1 MYPPANFWR
10 LDGWHG
16 CPDVRKKPSTVLAEG
31 SLSSI
36 SAMEVF
42 DFLCRF
48 VRFHNPLDISIGD
61 IGAILSKEAKH
72 LCLAPI
78 ELGEQRSQTFETQP
92 IFLFHFL
99 RPPFGHLYITI
110 YNLYVNNNLN
120 ILVAGG
126 WLSYATSSTAP
137 IRRRLLEKKAPSL
150 SAKRPSFVEF
160 LFRHI
165 FSNELLY
172 MAVPSAGELFAIFND
187 IAVFRPAQGNG
198 EYRMF
203 RIVGFFVPK
212 LVSLVMLIGESA
224 FCFHC
229 CFPPNG
235 HIITTLYYIVK

>member
-16 CPDVRKKPSTVLAEG
+16 CTDVRKKPSTVLAEG

-61 IGAILSKEAKH
+61 IGAILSNEAKH

-110 YNLYVNNNLN
+110 CNLYVNNNLN

-137 IRRRLLEKKAPSL
+137 IRRRLLAKKRRPAFRPSAQVLSNFYFAISFRMSCFIWLFQVRGNFLRYSMISL
-150 SAKRPSFVEF
+150 SFDRLKVMANTACSALWAF
-160 LFRHI
+160 L
-165 FSNELLY
+165 
-172 MAVPSAGELFAIFND
+172 
-187 IAVFRPAQGNG
+187 
-198 EYRMF
+198 YR
-203 RIVGFFVPK
+203 
-212 LVSLVMLIGESA
+212 SW
-224 FCFHC
+224 
-229 CFPPNG
+229 
-235 HIITTLYYIVK
+235 